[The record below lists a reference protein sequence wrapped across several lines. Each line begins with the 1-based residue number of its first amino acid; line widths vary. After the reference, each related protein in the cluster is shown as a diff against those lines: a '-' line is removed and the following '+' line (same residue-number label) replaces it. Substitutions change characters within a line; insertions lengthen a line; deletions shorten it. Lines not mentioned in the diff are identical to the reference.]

1 MEVTEKIITDMVSAF
16 QSELDEENIKQA
28 SILQKAA
35 TQLPELQSIGEKVFR
50 RWVRLIK
57 LNWLKYRFS
66 DKHFDLAAQRE

>member
-16 QSELDEENIKQA
+16 QSELDEENINQA

-35 TQLPELQSIGEKVFR
+35 TQLPKLQSIGEKVFR

-57 LNWLKYRFS
+57 LI
-66 DKHFDLAAQRE
+66 